1 MSIERY
7 FSPLPKNATLP
18 LSWKPL
24 EKYVMQQLK
33 LGLPRVTHDYRNDC
47 FLKLIFA
54 ADLKR
59 RIIRVPTVVVEL
71 ELHIII
77 THNTV

>member
-7 FSPLPKNATLP
+7 FSPLPKDATLP

-33 LGLPRVTHDYRNDC
+33 LGLPRVTHDYRNDS
-47 FLKLIFA
+47 FFKLIFA
-54 ADLKR
+54 ER
-59 RIIRVPTVVVEL
+59 RIIRAPTVVGEL
-71 ELHIII
+71 
-77 THNTV
+77 